1 MRNSCTPAMRII
13 SDSLWVP
20 NSRRRDPSRRPNE
33 ICREPAAPHA
43 HNKKWSISWFVGA
56 GVTTGFV
63 DHRLVKR
70 LAFAVVAAAV
80 WLVGAGSSA
89 HAGCGDY
96 LVGVD
101 QGQNHQTAPMT
112 PDHDVPQC
120 RSCNQPA
127 SPIPPVVQPER
138 LPVEH
143 AVPEVGSSM
152 ILDRGGWERTDF
164 SPRCQVL
171 SFTPDRPPKI

>member
-1 MRNSCTPAMRII
+1 VA
-13 SDSLWVP
+13 
-20 NSRRRDPSRRPNE
+20 
-33 ICREPAAPHA
+33 
-43 HNKKWSISWFVGA
+43 
-56 GVTTGFV
+56 TGFV
-63 DHRLVKR
+63 DQRLVKR
-70 LAFAVVAAAV
+70 LAFAVVAAAF
-80 WLVGAGSSA
+80 WLVGASSSA

-101 QGQNHQTAPMT
+101 QGHGRQTAPMT
-112 PDHDVPQC
+112 PSHDDVPQC

-164 SPRCQVL
+164 SPHCRVL
-171 SFTPDRPPKI
+171 SLTPDRPPKI